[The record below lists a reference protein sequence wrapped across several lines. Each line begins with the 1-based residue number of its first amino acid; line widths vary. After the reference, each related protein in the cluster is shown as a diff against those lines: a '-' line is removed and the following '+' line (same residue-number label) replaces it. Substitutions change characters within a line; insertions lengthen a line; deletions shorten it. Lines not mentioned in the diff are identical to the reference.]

1 MQNDWASYNSHLTR
15 EAIILHKWT
24 TTLHVNE
31 VPQCSVS
38 HFSLVILPQT
48 VKPVPGAR
56 ESEEGGREADD
67 RLTFVLVWEWE
78 ERRGKF
84 ERRRSPA
91 PSSKCERTAHIK

>member
-1 MQNDWASYNSHLTR
+1 MTR
-15 EAIILHKWT
+15 EAIILYKWT

-31 VPQCSVS
+31 VLLCSLS

-48 VKPVPGAR
+48 TVKPVPGAR
-56 ESEEGGREADD
+56 ASEEGEGVREADD

-84 ERRRSPA
+84 ERRR
-91 PSSKCERTAHIK
+91 

>member
-1 MQNDWASYNSHLTR
+1 MTR
-15 EAIILHKWT
+15 EAIILYKWT

-31 VPQCSVS
+31 VPQCSLS
-38 HFSLVILPQT
+38 HFSLVILSQT

-56 ESEEGGREADD
+56 ASEEGEGVREADD

-84 ERRRSPA
+84 EQPR
-91 PSSKCERTAHIK
+91 

>member
-1 MQNDWASYNSHLTR
+1 MTR
-15 EAIILHKWT
+15 EAIILYKWT

-38 HFSLVILPQT
+38 HFSLVILPHTT

-56 ESEEGGREADD
+56 ASEEGEGVREADD
-67 RLTFVLVWEWE
+67 RLTFVLVCEWE

-84 ERRRSPA
+84 EQPR
-91 PSSKCERTAHIK
+91 